1 MSRQPTP
8 NIDYTS
14 RDYEAYR
21 ALLIQKLV
29 EKFPQYTDTTESD
42 VGIIILEAFANGLDI
57 LSLYSDVIA
66 NDMLLQTTQSRRI
79 ADLLARCLGYIPYN
93 QTASEYKQV
102 FVLSDIRDED
112 TLIPA
117 GTVVKTQEDDDVETQ
132 YYQTVNDFVIPA
144 GYLGDEKDE
153 NDDYIFSTKIVA
165 GEYISQDVLG
175 SSSGAPLESF
185 KLSYVEVLID
195 SIEVYVDEGS
205 GEEMWTQVDSFFDSD
220 ENSRVYVV
228 SVNEYDECTIQFGN
242 GVKGK
247 IPVAYPN
254 GIIANYRI
262 GGGLESNVAAGV
274 ISELSSGVPYVD
286 STFNLEIDVRGH
298 GKEELDSIKINA
310 PAYYRTRD
318 RLVTLED
325 YEDLLRMNFYDFLEI
340 QAIRDGVNK
349 LHVHLWYLMRE
360 DYTLNASLVAR
371 IADYI
376 GKRSMIGT
384 SYDLNPVTFEV
395 VDLAANL
402 YVDSDY
408 DAVTIESNVRGYLT
422 NTIFYLGQLSFGE
435 SIVKTEIEEEV
446 ISTFKGIISFR
457 IHTPNVDIISPS
469 TEHSILSI
477 GTITITT
484 ITV

>member
-21 ALLIQKLV
+21 ELLIQKLL
-29 EKFPQYTDTTESD
+29 EKFPQYTDTTETD
-42 VGIIILEAFANGLDI
+42 VGIVILEAFANGLDI
-57 LSLYSDVIA
+57 ISLYSDIIA

-79 ADLLARCLGYIPYN
+79 ADLLARCLGYIPRN
-93 QTASEYKQV
+93 QTASEYRQV
-102 FVLSDIRDED
+102 FVLSDIRDDD

-117 GTVVKTQEDDDVETQ
+117 GTVVKTPDDDDVETQ
-132 YYQTVNDFVIPA
+132 YYQTVSDFVIPA
-144 GYLGDEKDE
+144 GYRGDEQEDGEYK
-153 NDDYIFSTKIVA
+153 FTTKIVA
-165 GEYISQDVLG
+165 GEYISQDILG

-185 KLSYVEVLID
+185 KLSYIEVIPD
-195 SIEVYVDEGS
+195 SIEIYVDEGS
-205 GEEMWTQVDSFFDSD
+205 GEDLWTQVTSFFDSD
-220 ENSRVYVV
+220 ENSKVYVV

-242 GVKGK
+242 GIKGK
-247 IPVAYPN
+247 IPAAYPN

-262 GGGLESNVAAGV
+262 GGGLASNVAAGI
-274 ISELSSGVPYVD
+274 ISELSSSVSYVD
-286 STFNLEIDVRGH
+286 STFNLDVDVRGH
-298 GKEELDSIKINA
+298 GKEDLESIKINA

-325 YEDLLRMNFYDFLEI
+325 YEDLLRINFYDFLEI
-340 QAIRDGVNK
+340 KAIRDDINK

-360 DYTLNASLVAR
+360 DYTLNASLVQRVAE
-371 IADYI
+371 YI

-384 SYDLNPVTFEV
+384 SYDLNAVTYEV
-395 VDLAANL
+395 VNLSANL
-402 YVDSDY
+402 YVDADY

-435 SIVKTEIEEEV
+435 SIVKTDVEEEI
-446 ISTFKGIISFR
+446 ISTFEGIVSFR
-457 IHTPNVDIISPS
+457 INSPNVDIISPS
-469 TEHSILSI
+469 NEHSILSI

-484 ITV
+484 TTV